1 MWELFSYG
9 IISLWL
15 EMAGMQTIGQD
26 TVAILKWQAG
36 LPQLISPENSD
47 QILAVSADKYLESLA
62 AQGLLTADAQG
73 IWMQS
78 ELRPLY
84 NKNGTVPMPGAS
96 LTKIA
101 TSLAALSTWG
111 PQHQF
116 ETSIGTTGPITNGIL
131 RGDLVITGGSDPHFV
146 WEEAI
151 ALGNTLQKLGI
162 NQVTGNLVI
171 VGDFWMNY
179 ESDPIVAGQL
189 LREGINSATWSA
201 NVRNIYY
208 RMPPGTPQPQVTIA
222 GSVISQKSI
231 PKAIPIIQHKSLPLV
246 YILKTMNVESNNDL
260 AEILA
265 KNLGGAKVVQEK
277 AAWAAGVPQVEVQ
290 LINGSGLGV
299 ENQLSPRAVTAM
311 LMAIQR
317 FLQTY
322 EWFVADLFPVSG
334 YDQGTLADQSRNIPQ
349 GSVVKTGTLNDVI
362 ALAGVIPTREQGL
375 VWFTMINRSPY
386 WEATRAEQDK
396 FLQQLVSEWGITKA
410 SRVITPQI
418 NGNRLGLGASD
429 RNQILREIGK

>member
-9 IISLWL
+9 VISLWL
-15 EMAGMQTIGQD
+15 EMTGIQTQTLGQD
-26 TVAILKWQAG
+26 TIATLKWQAG
-36 LPQLISPENSD
+36 LPQLVSPANSD
-47 QILAVSADKYLESLA
+47 QTLVVAVDKYLEDLA
-62 AQGLLTADAQG
+62 VQGLLTADAQG
-73 IWMQS
+73 IWLQS

-84 NKNGTVPMPGAS
+84 SKNGKVPIPGAS

-101 TSLAALSTWG
+101 TSLAALETWG

-116 ETSIGTTGPITNGIL
+116 ETLISTTGPITNGIL
-131 RGDLVITGGSDPHFV
+131 RGDLVINGGSDPYFV

-171 VGDFWMNY
+171 VGNFLMNY
-179 ESDPIVAGQL
+179 ESDPVVSGQL
-189 LREGINSATWSA
+189 LREGINSDTWSA
-201 NVRNIYY
+201 TFRNIYN
-208 RMPPGTPQPQVTIA
+208 RMPPGTPQPKVAIA
-222 GSVISQKSI
+222 GSVISQKSP
-231 PKAIPIIQHKSLPLV
+231 PKAIPIINHKSLPLI

-265 KNLGGAKVVQEK
+265 NNLGGAKVVQQK
-277 AAWAAGVPQVEVQ
+277 AAWTTGVPQAEIQ

-299 ENQLSPRAVTAM
+299 ENRLSPRAVTGM

-317 FLQTY
+317 CLQTSR
-322 EWFVADLFPVSG
+322 WFVADLFPVSG
-334 YDQGTLADQSRNIPQ
+334 YDQGTLRDQSRNIPQ

-362 ALAGVIPTREQGL
+362 ALAGVIPTQEQGL

-396 FLQQLVSEWGITKA
+396 FLQELVNQWGIVLSPPA
-410 SRVITPQI
+410 ITPKI
-418 NGNRLGLGASD
+418 NGNKLGLGASN
-429 RNQILREIGK
+429 RNEIIKEY

>member
-9 IISLWL
+9 VISLWL
-15 EMAGMQTIGQD
+15 EMAGIETIGQN
-26 TVAILKWQAG
+26 TVPILKWQAG
-36 LPQLISPENSD
+36 LPQLITPQNSD
-47 QILAVSADKYLESLA
+47 QILTLKVDEYLEGLA
-62 AQGLLTADAQG
+62 ERGLLTADSQG
-73 IWMQS
+73 IWLQS

-84 NKNGTVPMPGAS
+84 SKNGTFPIPGAS

-101 TSLAALSTWG
+101 TSLAALETWG

-116 ETSIGTTGPITNGIL
+116 ETLISTTGPITNGIL
-131 RGDLVITGGSDPHFV
+131 RGDLVITGGSDPYFV

-171 VGDFWMNY
+171 VGDFSMNY
-179 ESDPIVAGQL
+179 RSDPIVAGQL

-201 NVRNIYY
+201 NVRNVYN
-208 RMPPGTPQPQVTIA
+208 RMPPGTLQPKVAIA
-222 GSVISQKSI
+222 GSVISQQSVTTK
-231 PKAIPIIQHKSLPLV
+231 IPIIRHKSLPLI

-265 KNLGGAKVVQEK
+265 NNLGGAKVVQRK
-277 AAWAAGVPQVEVQ
+277 AAWAAGVPQAEVE

-299 ENQLSPRAVTAM
+299 ENRLSPRAVTGM

-322 EWFVADLFPVSG
+322 RWFVSDLFPVSG
-334 YDQGTLADQSRNIPQ
+334 YDRGTLADQGRNIPK
-349 GSVVKTGTLNDVI
+349 GTMVKTGTLNDVI
-362 ALAGVIPTREQGL
+362 ALAGVIPTREEGL

-386 WEATRAEQDK
+386 WEETRAEQDK
-396 FLQQLVSEWGITKA
+396 FLQELVNQWGAITA
-410 SRVITPQI
+410 PAAITPQI
-418 NGNRLGLGASD
+418 NGERLGLGASE
-429 RNQILREIGK
+429 RNQVISGN

>member
-9 IISLWL
+9 VISLWL
-15 EMAGMQTIGQD
+15 EIAGIETIGQN
-26 TVAILKWQAG
+26 TVPILKWQAG
-36 LPQLISPENSD
+36 LPQLITPQNYD
-47 QILAVSADKYLESLA
+47 QILTFKVDEYLEGLA
-62 AQGLLTADAQG
+62 DRGLLTADSQG
-73 IWMQS
+73 IWFQS

-84 NKNGTVPMPGAS
+84 SQNGTIPIPGAS

-101 TSLAALSTWG
+101 TSLAALETWG

-116 ETSIGTTGPITNGIL
+116 ETLISTTGPITNGIL
-131 RGDLVITGGSDPHFV
+131 RGDLVITGGSDPYFV

-151 ALGNTLQKLGI
+151 ALGNTLNQLGI
-162 NQVTGNLVI
+162 DRVTGNLII

-179 ESDPIVAGQL
+179 RSDPILAGQL

-201 NVRNIYY
+201 NVRNIYN
-208 RMPPGTPQPQVTIA
+208 RMPPGTLQPKLAIA
-222 GSVISQKSI
+222 GSVISQQSVSRE
-231 PKAIPIIQHKSLPLV
+231 IPIIRHKSLPLI

-265 KNLGGAKVVQEK
+265 NNLGGVKVVQQK
-277 AAWAAGVPQVEVQ
+277 AAWVAGVPQAEIE

-299 ENQLSPRAVTAM
+299 ENRLSPRAVTAM

-322 EWFVADLFPVSG
+322 RWFVSDLFPVSG
-334 YDQGTLADQSRNIPQ
+334 YDRGTLTDQGRNIPK
-349 GSVVKTGTLNDVI
+349 GTMVKTGTLNDVI
-362 ALAGVIPTREQGL
+362 ALAGVIPTREEGL

-386 WEATRAEQDK
+386 WDATRVEQDK
-396 FLQQLVSEWGITKA
+396 FLQELVDRWGVTKTPTG
-410 SRVITPQI
+410 ITPQI
-418 NGNRLGLGASD
+418 NGERLGLGAKE
-429 RNQILREIGK
+429 RNQVISGN